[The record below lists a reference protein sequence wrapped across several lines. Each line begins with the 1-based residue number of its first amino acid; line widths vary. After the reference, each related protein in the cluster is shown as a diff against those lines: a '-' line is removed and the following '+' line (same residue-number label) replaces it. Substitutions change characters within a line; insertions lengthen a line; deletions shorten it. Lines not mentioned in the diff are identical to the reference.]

1 MTKKLSS
8 LSVFFPCFN
17 EAKNIPT
24 LVEQALDFMPT
35 VANEFELIIVN
46 DGSTDA
52 TEQISQTLAEE
63 YSQVKVVSHDENR
76 GYGAALQTGFEK
88 SQYDWIFF
96 TDGDL
101 QFDITE
107 LKRFIPYTDQ
117 YKVVIGH
124 REKRAEGSI
133 RAFNAGLFKL
143 YIDSLFR
150 VHVEDIDCAFKLF
163 KAETIKS
170 LDLFSTGAFI
180 SAEFLYKLKKQG
192 VEVKQLSV
200 KHYPRKFGE
209 PTGANPR
216 VIVQGVLDALKLYL
230 KMKFHLQK

>member
-17 EAKNIPT
+17 EAKNIST

-35 VANEFELIIVN
+35 VADKFELIIVN
-46 DGSTDA
+46 DGSTD
-52 TEQISQTLAEE
+52 QTKQVGQALASE
-63 YSQVKVVSHDENR
+63 YDQVRIVSHEQNQ
-76 GYGAALQTGFEK
+76 GYGAALQTGFKE
-88 SQYDWIFF
+88 SRYEWIFF

-107 LKRFIPYTDQ
+107 LKKFIRYTDE

-124 REKRAEGSI
+124 RFKRAEGRI
-133 RAFNAGLFKL
+133 RVFNAHLFKL
-143 YIDSLFR
+143 YIDALFR
-150 VHVEDIDCAFKLF
+150 VHVKDIDCAFKLF

-192 VEVKQLSV
+192 VEFKQLPV